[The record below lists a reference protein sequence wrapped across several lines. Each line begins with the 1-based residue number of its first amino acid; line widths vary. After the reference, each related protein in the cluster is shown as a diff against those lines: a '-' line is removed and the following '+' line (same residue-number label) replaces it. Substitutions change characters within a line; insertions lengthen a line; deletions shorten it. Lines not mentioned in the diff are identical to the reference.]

1 VPDAQVDRRQLA
13 EQILQMIVA
22 ERKLDPAQVTPEAT
36 LESLDVQSID
46 VVMVLMAVEDK
57 FGVYVPVDGLVADAP
72 NLGSFV
78 DAIAEGILR
87 SRA

>member
-1 VPDAQVDRRQLA
+1 MPDAQVDRRQLA